1 MRTVVI
7 GGGIMGA
14 GIAFDACCAGFT
26 VTIVET
32 AEEHCASARERVE
45 HYEHRARTR
54 GKIGRA
60 HVRTPVTRL
69 SRMPSSA

>member
-32 AEEHCASARERVE
+32 AE
-45 HYEHRARTR
+45 
-54 GKIGRA
+54 IGRA
-60 HVRTPVTRL
+60 HV
-69 SRMPSSA
+69 